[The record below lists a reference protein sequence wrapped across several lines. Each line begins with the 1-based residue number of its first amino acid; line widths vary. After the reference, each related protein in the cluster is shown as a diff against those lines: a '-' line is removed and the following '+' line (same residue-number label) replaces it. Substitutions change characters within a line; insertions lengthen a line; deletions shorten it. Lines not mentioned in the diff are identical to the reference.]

1 MSVTIEGTFKE
12 ITKSFADDPL
22 KTPFKSPV
30 IVEADK
36 FILIIFTQRVLKD
49 SQKFPLLLRKYKKIK
64 KNFKFHP
71 DILPSKV
78 RYY

>member
-12 ITKSFADDPL
+12 ITKSFADAPL

-36 FILIIFTQRVLKD
+36 FILIIFT
-49 SQKFPLLLRKYKKIK
+49 
-64 KNFKFHP
+64 
-71 DILPSKV
+71 
-78 RYY
+78 

>member
-12 ITKSFADDPL
+12 ITKSFADAPL

-36 FILIIFTQRVLKD
+36 FILIIFTQRTIKD
-49 SQKFPLLLRKYKKIK
+49 SQKFALLLRKHK
-64 KNFKFHP
+64 
-71 DILPSKV
+71 
-78 RYY
+78 